1 MSTRIAAVLLAAG
14 MSSRLPG
21 GKLLLPLQ
29 GKSLVRHAA
38 DAALASRASPLIAV
52 TGHDAAKVS
61 SALAS
66 PNIQIVKNSGYT
78 TGLSSSL
85 KCGLAAVPP
94 DCDGAL
100 ILLGDMPYVSTALI
114 DALVDAFGP
123 GRELIVPVRHGRRG
137 NPVLW
142 GRRFF
147 PQLLAL
153 TGDKGGKHLMALHE
167 DVLYQLEAPDDGCLI
182 DIDRV
187 EDLKSH
193 ASTSSA

>member
-1 MSTRIAAVLLAAG
+1 